1 MLLLFQNQGLS
12 MSGRLSIRSYS
23 RQRQGHSHT
32 YHQMVL
38 PLRGAIEI
46 ELDGFAGR
54 VASGECVVIR
64 SGQQH
69 HFTADEEAW
78 FVVADMHWLPENL
91 RATDSCVFRISGP
104 LLQYLSFVETQLG
117 HQVNDALEQSMFVTF
132 ALLLAEQRL
141 LPQVDRRI
149 RQVLQVIDMRL
160 SERLTLDELAQTACL
175 SETQL
180 KKLFRQ
186 QIGLSVMQYLTRV
199 RMEKAKAL
207 LQHTDYSVQR
217 IAEQVGYS
225 DLSAFSRRFS
235 ASFGLS
241 PTRFSR

>member
-1 MLLLFQNQGLS
+1 
-12 MSGRLSIRSYS
+12 
-23 RQRQGHSHT
+23 
-32 YHQMVL
+32 
-38 PLRGAIEI
+38 
-46 ELDGFAGR
+46 
-54 VASGECVVIR
+54 
-64 SGQQH
+64 
-69 HFTADEEAW
+69 
-78 FVVADMHWLPENL
+78 MHRLPENL
-91 RATDSCVFRISGP
+91 HATDSCVFRISAP

-117 HQVNDALEQSMFVTF
+117 HQVNDALEQSMFATF

-217 IAEQVGYS
+217 IAEQVVG
-225 DLSAFSRRFS
+225 FQ
-235 ASFGLS
+235 S
-241 PTRFSR
+241 PLFCQLWAVPDPLQPLKSGCLAYRSG

>member
-1 MLLLFQNQGLS
+1 
-12 MSGRLSIRSYS
+12 
-23 RQRQGHSHT
+23 
-32 YHQMVL
+32 
-38 PLRGAIEI
+38 
-46 ELDGFAGR
+46 
-54 VASGECVVIR
+54 
-64 SGQQH
+64 
-69 HFTADEEAW
+69 
-78 FVVADMHWLPENL
+78 
-91 RATDSCVFRISGP
+91 
-104 LLQYLSFVETQLG
+104 
-117 HQVNDALEQSMFVTF
+117 MFVTF